1 MEFRDASLLRI
12 FFSEDDIHDDGRP
25 LVDAILRAAH
35 AAGLAGATV
44 LHGRGGYAPSGL
56 RDAHFQFRR
65 EALPIIVEIVDLAG
79 KINDFLP
86 VLDRLVVSGAVT
98 VTPLRYAAISPPAGD

>member
-12 FFSEDDIHDDGRP
+12 FISEDDMHEGRP
-25 LVDAILRAAH
+25 LAETILRAAH

-56 RDAHFQFRR
+56 RDTHFQFRR
-65 EALPIIVEIVDLAG
+65 EALPIIVEIVDLTAKVDG
-79 KINDFLP
+79 FLP
-86 VLDRLVVSGAVT
+86 TLDRLVASGAVT
-98 VTPLRYAAISPPAGD
+98 VQPARYAAISPRQD

>member
-1 MEFRDASLLRI
+1 MEFREASLLRI
-12 FFSEDDIHDDGRP
+12 FFSEDDIHADGRP

-35 AAGLAGATV
+35 AEGLAGATV

-56 RDAHFQFRR
+56 KDAHFQFRR
-65 EALPIIVEIVDLAG
+65 EALPIIVEIVDVAA

-98 VTPLRYAAISPPAGD
+98 VTSVRYAAIASPSD

>member
-12 FFSEDDIHDDGRP
+12 FFSEDDIHEDGRP
-25 LVDAILRAAH
+25 LAEAILRAAH

-56 RDAHFQFRR
+56 LDRHFQFRR
-65 EALPIIVEIVDLAG
+65 EALPIIIEIVDLTP

-86 VLDRLVVSGAVT
+86 ELDRLVVSGAVT
-98 VTPLRYAAISPPAGD
+98 VSPVRYAAILPPAGD

>member
-44 LHGRGGYAPSGL
+44 LHGRSGYAPSGL
-56 RDAHFQFRR
+56 KDAHFQFRR
-65 EALPIIVEIVDLAG
+65 EALPIIVEIVDLAAT
-79 KINDFLP
+79 IADFLP
-86 VLDRLVVSGAVT
+86 TLE
-98 VTPLRYAAISPPAGD
+98 AISRV

>member
-1 MEFRDASLLRI
+1 MEFRDANLVRVFI
-12 FFSEDDIHDDGRP
+12 SEDDIHDDGRP
-25 LVDAILRAAH
+25 LADAILRAAH

-56 RDAHFQFRR
+56 KDAHFQFRR
-65 EALPIIVEIVDLAG
+65 EALPIIIEIVDLAP

-86 VLDRLVVSGAVT
+86 MLDRLVVSGAVI
-98 VTPLRYAAISPPAGD
+98 VTSVRYAAISPAAGD

>member
-12 FFSEDDIHDDGRP
+12 FISEDDIYDDDRP
-25 LVDAILRAAH
+25 LAEAILRAAH

-44 LHGRGGYAPSGL
+44 LHGRSGYAPSGL

-65 EALPIIVEIVDLAG
+65 EALPIIIEIIDLVSKVA
-79 KINDFLP
+79 DFLP
-86 VLDRLVVSGAVT
+86 ILNRLVVSGAVT
-98 VTPLRYAAISPPAGD
+98 VQPVRYAAISPPRE

>member
-1 MEFRDASLLRI
+1 MEFRDACLLRI

-56 RDAHFQFRR
+56 KDAHFQFRR
-65 EALPIIVEIVDLAG
+65 EALPIIVEIVDLVP

-86 VLDRLVVSGAVT
+86 TLDRLVVSGAVM
-98 VTPLRYAAISPPAGD
+98 VTPVRYAAIAPPKE

>member
-1 MEFRDASLLRI
+1 MEFRDASLLRV

-25 LVDAILRAAH
+25 LTDAILRAAH
-35 AAGLAGATV
+35 AEGLAGATV

-56 RDAHFQFRR
+56 GSEHFQFRR
-65 EALPIIVEIVDLAG
+65 EALPIIVEIVDVAA

-98 VTPLRYAAISPPAGD
+98 VAPLRYAAISPPKD

>member
-12 FFSEDDIHDDGRP
+12 FISEDDMHEGRP
-25 LVDAILRAAH
+25 LAEAILRAAH

-56 RDAHFQFRR
+56 GDAHFQFAR
-65 EALPIIVEIVDLAG
+65 EALPIIIEIADLVA
-79 KINDFLP
+79 KIADFLP
-86 VLDRLVVSGAVT
+86 TLDRLVVSCAVI
-98 VTPLRYAAISPPAGD
+98 VQPAHYAAISPSRD

>member
-12 FFSEDDIHDDGRP
+12 FISEDDIHDDDRP
-25 LVDAILRAAH
+25 LAEAILRAAH

-44 LHGRGGYAPSGL
+44 LHGRSGYAPSGL

-65 EALPIIVEIVDLAG
+65 EALPIIIEIIDVAA
-79 KINDFLP
+79 KVADFVP
-86 VLDRLVVSGAVT
+86 ILDRLVVSGAVT
-98 VTPLRYAAISPPAGD
+98 VQPVRYAAISPPRE

>member
-12 FFSEDDIHDDGRP
+12 FISEDDIHDDRP
-25 LVDAILRAAH
+25 LAEAILRAAH

-56 RDAHFQFRR
+56 KDAHFQFRR
-65 EALPIIVEIVDLAG
+65 EALPIIIEIIDVAAKVD
-79 KINDFLP
+79 DFLP
-86 VLDRLVVSGAVT
+86 ILDRLVISGAVT
-98 VTPLRYAAISPPAGD
+98 VQPVRCAAISAPYE

>member
-1 MEFRDASLLRI
+1 MMEFHDATLLRVYI
-12 FFSEDDIHDDGRP
+12 SEDDMRASRP
-25 LVDAILRAAH
+25 LAEAILSAAH

-56 RDAHFQFRR
+56 QDAHFQFRR
-65 EALPIIVEIVDLAG
+65 EALPIILELIDLTA

-86 VLDRLVVSGAVT
+86 TLETLVVSGAVT
-98 VTPLRYAAISPPAGD
+98 LQPVRYAAIAPPPE